1 MTVHRFFA
9 HSTIIVDA
17 LDYLKFQIE
26 TFATTCDR
34 PAKG

>member
-9 HSTIIVDA
+9 HSTIIIDV
-17 LDYLKFQIE
+17 LDYLNFQIE
-26 TFATTCDR
+26 TFATTSDR